1 MIRDIIQY
9 PQPLSVQY
17 ATDVRVFDEA
27 LFALIEDLKDTI
39 NENNL
44 DGLAAFQIGN
54 YYNVI
59 VIKDENGE
67 LIEMINPRLI
77 AHSGKVIAKETTAY
91 YPHVSAEV
99 ERFETISIVYQD
111 RDSKDSSMKVS
122 GDVARVIQR
131 KIDYTFGATFILKMS
146 KEERALFERKLSGN
160 LDVGY
165 DGYCPTTFT
174 RDYILKAIYLLL
186 GIMVVPVVIALFL
199 NDTEIVAQL
208 WSYQVYGSFGVLGM
222 IVIYFFYGQYE
233 GKKYTSCTS
242 CQIGNILGTCAITL
256 IQLSV
261 VMTLSYFV
269 LG

>member
-1 MIRDIIQY
+1 MIKDIIQY
-9 PQPLSVQY
+9 PTPLSVKY
-17 ATDVRVFDEA
+17 ATDVRVFDEE
-27 LFALIEDLKDTI
+27 LFALIDDLKDTI
-39 NENNL
+39 KENNL

-59 VIKDENGE
+59 VVKDENGE

-77 AHSGKVIAKETTAY
+77 AHSGKVTEKETTAY
-91 YPHVSAEV
+91 YPNVSAEV
-99 ERFETISIVYQD
+99 QRFETISIVYQD
-111 RDSKDSSMKVS
+111 RNGKDCSMKVS

-146 KEERALFERKLSGN
+146 KEERERFESKLSNG

-165 DGYCPTTFT
+165 DEYCPTTFK
-174 RDYILKAIYLLL
+174 RDYILKAIRILLVA
-186 GIMVVPVVIALFL
+186 MVLSVVISLFL
-199 NDTEIVAQL
+199 DDKELISNL
-208 WSYQVYGSFGVLGM
+208 WSYQLYGSFGVLGM
-222 IVIYFFYGQYE
+222 IIVYFFYGQYE

-256 IQLSV
+256 IQLTV